1 MTVNNSKYYFGY
13 LNKLVDRYNNTYNSS
28 IDKKPVD
35 VAYSALTEE
44 TEPSHKAPKFKVGD
58 SVRIIKQKNIF
69 SKGCNEN
76 WSREII
82 LLILC

>member
-44 TEPSHKAPKFKVGD
+44 TELKES
-58 SVRIIKQKNIF
+58 
-69 SKGCNEN
+69 
-76 WSREII
+76 
-82 LLILC
+82 